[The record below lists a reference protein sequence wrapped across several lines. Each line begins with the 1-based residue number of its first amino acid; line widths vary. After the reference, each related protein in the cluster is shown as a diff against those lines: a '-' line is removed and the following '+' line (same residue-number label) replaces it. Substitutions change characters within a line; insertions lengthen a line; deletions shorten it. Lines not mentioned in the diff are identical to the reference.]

1 MPELTREEK
10 LLKTHEG
17 LRLKPYRCTAGALT
31 IGIGR
36 NLDANGISE
45 DEAILLM
52 RNDLAKCK
60 AQVATLDMPA
70 DLGEV
75 RTAVLVNM
83 CFNLGFG
90 GLKSFKNTL
99 SLIRNRR
106 FKEAADAMGQSKWA
120 RQVGQRAV
128 TLRRMMETGRW
139 PD

>member
-1 MPELTREEK
+1 MLII
-10 LLKTHEG
+10 HEG
-17 LRLKPYRCTAGALT
+17 LRTRPYRCTAGRLT
-31 IGIGR
+31 IGVGR
-36 NLDANGISE
+36 NLDANGISVA
-45 DEAILLM
+45 EAIALM
-52 RNDLAKCK
+52 RNDLAKCR

-83 CFNLGFG
+83 CFNLGFA
-90 GLKSFKNTL
+90 GLKTFKNTL

-106 FKEAADAMGQSKWA
+106 FKEAAEAMGQSKWA

-128 TLRRMMETGRW
+128 TLRSMMETGRW

>member
-1 MPELTREEK
+1 MPELTREER
-10 LLKTHEG
+10 LLKAHEG

-60 AQVATLDMPA
+60 AQVATLDMPE

-90 GLKSFKNTL
+90 GLKSFKRTL
-99 SLIRNRR
+99 GLIREKR
-106 FKEAADAMGQSKWA
+106 FAEAAKAMGESKWA
-120 RQVGQRAV
+120 RQVGRRA
-128 TLRRMMETGRW
+128 TQLAQMMRTGEW
-139 PD
+139 PN

>member
-60 AQVATLDMPA
+60 AQVATLDMPE

-90 GLKSFKNTL
+90 GLKSFKRTL
-99 SLIRNRR
+99 GLIKEKR
-106 FKEAADAMGQSKWA
+106 FVEAAKAMGESKWA
-120 RQVGQRAV
+120 RQVGRRAT